1 MYFNK
6 VKLDEQTLFTG
17 SEDGWI
23 RVCSLFPHN
32 IKVFDHH
39 ADEVDDSFPVSKI
52 GISSCKRILAS
63 IGNDYCV
70 KFYDISEI
78 EEFLQNKTKDVI
90 DVIVENSKTI
100 TKKVAEQSKNV
111 EFFEEL

>member
-1 MYFNK
+1 MN
-6 VKLDEQTLFTG
+6 ETTIFTG

-32 IKVFDHH
+32 VKVFDHH

-52 GISSCKRILAS
+52 GISACGRILAS

-78 EEFLQNKTKDVI
+78 DEFIQNKTKDII
-90 DVIVENSKTI
+90 DNIVENTKTA
-100 TKKVAEQSKNV
+100 TKKVAEQTKNI
-111 EFFEEL
+111 EFFEDL